1 MEKDG
6 ISLLL
11 KKYEEG
17 HCSPE
22 EEALIESWYNQ
33 RAKKNSMNPIHEDLS
48 EAKEL
53 IWNGVQQNVRSPKKV
68 ARPFI
73 RYAAA
78 ATIFIIAGTAAYF
91 YVEQAESPISNQ
103 KNNLTDIA
111 PGGNKAYLLLS
122 DGKRIA
128 LTGAENG
135 TLAVHDGVTI
145 SKTADGQLVYN
156 ISDKNQKDDGSYN
169 SIQTPNGGQYQ
180 VRLPDGTIV
189 WLNAASVLKYPV
201 SFANN
206 KERMVELQG
215 EAYFEV
221 AKDPK
226 KPFLVSSK
234 GQQVEVLG
242 THFNISSYANE
253 AAIKTTLLEGAVK
266 VSEGKQMKILKPGQQ
281 AMVVNHDMTIKAAN
295 LEEVMAWK
303 NGYFNFQDEALE
315 NVMRQISRWYDV
327 EVEYKGTL
335 SQERFNG
342 AISRFKNISQVLKML
357 SSTGVVHFKVEGRR
371 VIVMP

>member
-6 ISLLL
+6 LSLLL

-17 HCSPE
+17 QCTPE

-33 RAKKNSMNPIHEDLS
+33 RAKKNNMNPIQEDLS

-53 IWNGVQQNVRSPKKV
+53 IWKGIQHNVRPSK
-68 ARPFI
+68 RISRSFT

-78 ATIFIIAGTAAYF
+78 AAIFIIAGIATYF
-91 YVEQAESPISNQ
+91 YVDQKEIMVPNQ
-103 KNNLTDIA
+103 RNFVTDIA

-122 DGKRIA
+122 DGKRIS

-135 TLAVHDGVTI
+135 TLAVHSGVTVT
-145 SKTADGQLVYN
+145 KTADGQLVYT
-156 ISDKNQKDDGSYN
+156 ISGGNEQDDGTYN
-169 SIQTPNGGQYQ
+169 AIETPNGGQYQ
-180 VRLPDGTIV
+180 VRLPDGTSV

-206 KERMVELQG
+206 KERKVELQG

-226 KPFLVSSK
+226 KPFFVSSR

-242 THFNISSYANE
+242 THFNINSYANE
-253 AAIKTTLLEGAVK
+253 AVMKTTLLEGAVK
-266 VSEGKQMKILKPGQQ
+266 ISEGKQMKILKPGEQ
-281 AMVVNHDMTIKAAN
+281 AIVANHNLRVKTAN
-295 LEEVMAWK
+295 LDEVMAWK
-303 NGYFNFQDEALE
+303 NGNFNFQDTELE

-327 EVEYKGTL
+327 EVEYQGIA
-335 SQERFNG
+335 SSERLNG
-342 AISRFKNISQVLKML
+342 AISRSKNISQVLKML
-357 SSTGVVHFKVEGRR
+357 TSTGVVHFKVEGRR
-371 VIVMP
+371 VIVTP

>member
-1 MEKDG
+1 M
-6 ISLLL
+6 SLLL

-17 HCSPE
+17 HCTPE
-22 EEALIESWYNQ
+22 EEALIESWYNE
-33 RAKKNSMNPIHEDLS
+33 RARKNSMNPIQEDLS
-48 EAKEL
+48 DVKEL
-53 IWNGVQQNVRSPKKV
+53 IWNGIQQDIMPPKRNSR
-68 ARPFI
+68 AFI
-73 RYAAA
+73 RYVTAAA
-78 ATIFIIAGTAAYF
+78 IFIIAGTATYF
-91 YVEQAESPISNQ
+91 YVDQTKISVQNQ
-103 KNNLTDIA
+103 TNLVTDIA

-122 DGKRIA
+122 DGKRIS

-135 TLAVHDGVTI
+135 TLAVHSGVTVT
-145 SKTADGQLVYN
+145 KTADGQLVYT
-156 ISDKNQKDDGSYN
+156 ISGGNEQDDGTYN
-169 SIQTPNGGQYQ
+169 SIETPNGGHYQ

-206 KERMVELQG
+206 KERRVELQG

-242 THFNISSYANE
+242 THFNINSYANE
-253 AAIKTTLLEGAVK
+253 TAMKTTLLEGAVK
-266 VSEGKQMKILKPGQQ
+266 ISEGKQMKILKPGEQ
-281 AMVVNHDMTIKAAN
+281 AIVANHNLRVKMAN

-303 NGYFNFQDEALE
+303 NGYFNFQDAELE

-327 EVEYKGTL
+327 EVEYQGIA
-335 SQERFNG
+335 SSERFNG
-342 AISRFKNISQVLKML
+342 AISKFKNISQVLKML
-357 SSTGVVHFKVEGRR
+357 ASTGVVHFKVEGRR
-371 VIVMP
+371 VIVTP